1 MKEYHFG
8 GELKYSQD
16 EYGRSG
22 RIMRKATGK
31 IPTREK
37 VPFEI
42 KTALSERQ
50 LVKKAG
56 LGWVVGLSSAW
67 RALMPSGNILF
78 NKK

>member
-1 MKEYHFG
+1 
-8 GELKYSQD
+8 
-16 EYGRSG
+16 
-22 RIMRKATGK
+22 MRKATGK
-31 IPTREK
+31 IPTREE

-50 LVKKAG
+50 LVEEAG
-56 LGWVVGLSSAW
+56 LGWVGGLSSAW